1 MSETG
6 EYPAAEHE
14 RFVHERHK
22 RGERSDFERDRA
34 RIVHSSALRRLGEKT
49 QVLGPMTNDFSR
61 TRLTH
66 SLEVAQVGRELGK
79 GLGCDPDVVDAAC
92 LAHDLGHPPF
102 GHSGE
107 RVLNDI
113 AQDIGGFE
121 GNAQTLRL
129 VTRLEPKVVT
139 PDGQPAGLNL
149 TRATLD
155 AITKYPWR
163 RGENPA
169 GAASPKFGV
178 YQEDTAVFAWMRGG
192 APTGSAAPAESCVS
206 AMPASNA
213 PNTPAATPA
222 SGATSTAR
230 GGSGV
235 PTQRRCLEAQVMD
248 LSDDIAYSVHDVEDA
263 IALGSVN
270 PADLD
275 RDATLTAVLEATR
288 QWYAGA
294 FDPGKLGAFT
304 VDEIAAAYERLRHMP
319 FWLAAPVTDYRSQ
332 AALKDM
338 TSQLI
343 GRFCLATHEATR
355 ERYGAQPLTRYAA
368 DLVIPR
374 ETRAEILFLKGVAV
388 YFVMAPRE
396 TSHDYLAQKQLL
408 SDLVWALLERQGESG
423 DVLQEPFATQW
434 RAAEAHPL
442 GRDAGRFRAVIDQ
455 VASLT
460 DTSAGAWHARLVGM
474 LTRPV

>member
-1 MSETG
+1 MSKTG

-14 RFVHERHK
+14 RFVPERHK

-34 RIVHSSALRRLGEKT
+34 RILHSSALRRLGEKT
-49 QVLGPMTNDFSR
+49 QVLGPMANDFSR

-113 AQDIGGFE
+113 AKDIGGFE

-129 VTRLEPKVVT
+129 VTYLEPKVVT
-139 PDGQPAGLNL
+139 PEGQPAGLNL

-155 AITKYPWR
+155 AIAKYPWH
-163 RGENPA
+163 RGKGP
-169 GAASPKFGV
+169 GGSSSTKFGV
-178 YQEDTAVFAWMRGG
+178 YQEDAAVFAWLRAD
-192 APTGSAAPAESCVS
+192 APTACTDTAESS
-206 AMPASNA
+206 MPDAVPAASVA
-213 PNTPAATPA
+213 PTATPA
-222 SGATSTAR
+222 SVAN
-230 GGSGV
+230 
-235 PTQRRCLEAQVMD
+235 RRCLEAQVMD

-270 PADLD
+270 PTVLD
-275 RDATLTAVLEATR
+275 NDATLVHVLEATK
-288 QWYAGA
+288 QWYVGA
-294 FDPGKLGAFT
+294 FDPQKPDSFT
-304 VDEIAAAYERLRHMP
+304 VDDIAAAYERLRNTP
-319 FWLAAPVTDYRSQ
+319 FWLAAPATDYRSQ

-343 GRFCLATHEATR
+343 GRFCLATHDATR
-355 ERYGAQPLTRYAA
+355 ERYGTHPLTRYAA

-374 ETRAEILFLKGVAV
+374 ETRAEILFLKGIAV

-396 TSHDYLAQKQLL
+396 TSHDYLAQKQIL
-408 SDLVWALLERQGESG
+408 SDLVWALLERQTEHA
-423 DVLQEPFATQW
+423 DALQEPFATQW
-434 RAAEAHPL
+434 RRADNHPL
-442 GRDAGRFRAVIDQ
+442 GRDAGRLRAVIDQ

-460 DTSAGAWHARLVGM
+460 DTSAAAWHARLVGM
-474 LTRPV
+474 LTQPV

>member
-1 MSETG
+1 MSKTG

-14 RFVHERHK
+14 RFVPERHK

-34 RIVHSSALRRLGEKT
+34 RILHSSALRRLGEKT

-113 AQDIGGFE
+113 ARDIGGFE

-129 VTRLEPKVVT
+129 VTYLEPKVVT
-139 PDGQPAGLNL
+139 PEGQPAGLNL

-163 RGENPA
+163 RGK
-169 GAASPKFGV
+169 GLGGSSSTKFGV
-178 YQEDTAVFAWMRGG
+178 YQEDEAVFAWLRAD
-192 APTGSAAPAESCVS
+192 APTAPATVTPPV
-206 AMPASNA
+206 PATDA
-213 PNTPAATPA
+213 PETTFAAT
-222 SGATSTAR
+222 T
-230 GGSGV
+230 
-235 PTQRRCLEAQVMD
+235 PTPITNRRCLEAQVMD

-263 IALGSVN
+263 IALGTVN
-270 PADLD
+270 PSELD
-275 RDATLTAVLEATR
+275 KDTVLAAVLQATK
-288 QWYAGA
+288 QWYTTA
-294 FDPGKLGAFT
+294 FDVEKPGSFT
-304 VDEIAAAYERLRHMP
+304 LDEIAAAYERLRDMP
-319 FWLAAPVTDYRSQ
+319 FWLTQTATDYRSQ

-343 GRFCLATHEATR
+343 GRFCLATHDATR
-355 ERYGAQPLTRYAA
+355 ERYGTHPLTRYAA

-374 ETRAEILFLKGVAV
+374 ETRAEILFLKGIAV

-396 TSHDYLAQKQLL
+396 TSHDYLAQKQIL
-408 SDLVWALLERQGESG
+408 SDLVWALLERQTEHA
-423 DVLQEPFATQW
+423 DALQEPFATQW
-434 RAAEAHPL
+434 RRADNHPL
-442 GRDAGRFRAVIDQ
+442 GRDAGRLRAVIDQ

-460 DTSAGAWHARLVGM
+460 DTSAAAWHARLVGM
-474 LTRPV
+474 LTQPV

>member
-6 EYPAAEHE
+6 EYAPAEHE
-14 RFVHERHK
+14 RFVHEQHK

-113 AQDIGGFE
+113 AKDIGGFE

-129 VTRLEPKVVT
+129 VTCLEPKVVT
-139 PDGQPAGLNL
+139 ADGQPAGLNL

-155 AITKYPWR
+155 AIAKYPWK
-163 RGENPA
+163 RGEGP
-169 GAASPKFGV
+169 GGVASPKFGV
-178 YQEDTAVFAWMRGG
+178 YQEDADVFAWLRAD
-192 APTGSAAPAESCVS
+192 APPACADTTVSPVPDAASPASVAPAASPV
-206 AMPASNA
+206 PAE
-213 PNTPAATPA
+213 TPAP
-222 SGATSTAR
+222 ATS
-230 GGSGV
+230 
-235 PTQRRCLEAQVMD
+235 RRCLEAQVMD

-270 PADLD
+270 PATLD
-275 RDATLTAVLEATR
+275 DDATLTHVLEATR

-294 FDPGKLGAFT
+294 FDPEKPGFFSL
-304 VDEIAAAYERLRHMP
+304 DDIAAAYERLREMP
-319 FWLAAPVTDYRSQ
+319 FWLAEPVTDYRSQ

-343 GRFCLATHEATR
+343 GRFCLATHDATR
-355 ERYGAQPLTRYAA
+355 QRYGNHPLTRYAA

-374 ETRAEILFLKGVAV
+374 ETRAEILFLKGIAV

-396 TSHDYLAQKQLL
+396 TTYDYLAQKQML
-408 SDLVWALLERQGESG
+408 SDLVVALLERQTEYA
-423 DVLQEPFATQW
+423 DVLQEPFSTQW
-434 RAAEAHPL
+434 RTADNHPL
-442 GRDAGRFRAVIDQ
+442 GRDAGRLRAVIDQ

-474 LTRPV
+474 ITQPV